1 LTEPG
6 DKDIGTPATAPRKSL
21 RGAGRG
27 LALAWLLVVAVLLG
41 HNAYLWLVQR
51 ASPDTDILALLP
63 SSRHD
68 DVMQQAF
75 VHMVDSAQQKV
86 VVLIGEPNWDKA
98 MQAASAY
105 ENIIGKQPALL
116 QPMAADAAQL
126 QGDWLASFDQ
136 SRLMLL
142 TQEQRDKLRS
152 DSPQQWSQLALG
164 AMYGA
169 FGGPRLGAWQD
180 DPFGLFSGWVQ
191 ARAQETPVRPRD
203 GRLFVDSGGRSYV
216 LLLLNLQQ
224 SAFSISAQQQVIPL
238 LEQAGRAAKQA
249 VPDAEII
256 TAGVILHAAAGSS
269 QASSEMTT
277 IGAGSLIGIVLLMWL
292 TFRSLKPIALIALS
306 IAIGCLGALS
316 VSWLLFGRLHLLTLV
331 FGASLVG
338 IAQDYAIYFLC
349 ARLGTAAQTDSRAL
363 LRRLLPGLALMLLA
377 AVIGYLGMALT
388 PFPGLRQ
395 MAVFSVLGLL
405 FAWLTVI
412 LWFPALIHADT
423 LRSTALADRYSH
435 SIGRWPRFRA
445 NRNGYL
451 LLAAFA
457 IFAAIG
463 MMRLKVSDDIRA
475 LQKTP
480 QHLIDDQIK
489 LGKLLDTPTPA
500 QFYLVRG
507 DTAEQVLQREEQLKQ
522 RLQDLIGKKL
532 ISGVQAVSNWVPS
545 QRQQSAD
552 RNLIA
557 ATLLTPQGPLAAI
570 ATAIDEPAQWVQ
582 DIRQRLLAHSKPLLP
597 QAFIDSPAGQ
607 PWRHLWLGKTGA
619 QYATQ
624 YASIVAVRGLSD
636 YRQLPLLAAAAAPA
650 DGVQWVDKV
659 ADISSVLHYYREY
672 MTWALLAAYFTIF
685 LLLSLRYRR
694 AAWRAIAPPLLATL
708 ATLALFGLTGQPL
721 QLFHVLA
728 CLLLLGLGVDYG
740 IFLQEPTDRHRRFSW
755 LTVGLSAISA
765 LLSFGLLA
773 LSSSPPLHAFGLT
786 MLIGMALVWLIS
798 PCFSGAASSS
808 SSHHETRQ

>member
-1 LTEPG
+1 MH
-6 DKDIGTPATAPRKSL
+6 KPARAF
-21 RGAGRG
+21 
-27 LALAWLLVVAVLLG
+27 ALVWLLVVALLLG

-51 ASPDTDILALLP
+51 VSPDTDILALLP

-68 DVMQQAF
+68 DAMQQAF
-75 VHMVDSAQQKV
+75 AHMVDSAQQKV
-86 VVLIGEPNWDKA
+86 VVLVGERDWDKA
-98 MQAASAY
+98 VQAAAAY
-105 ENIIGKQPALL
+105 EAVVGKQPSLL
-116 QPMAADAAQL
+116 QAMTGDAAQL
-126 QGDWLASFDQ
+126 QGAWLSTFNQ

-142 TQEQRDKLRS
+142 TQEQRDKLRQ
-152 DSPQQWSQLALG
+152 DTPQQWSQLALS

-203 GRLFVDSGGRSYV
+203 GRLFVESGGRSYV
-216 LLLLNLQQ
+216 LLLMNLQA
-224 SAFSISAQQQVIPL
+224 SAFSISAQEQVIPL
-238 LEQAGRAAKQA
+238 LDRAAQAAKQS
-249 VPDAEII
+249 VPDAEVV
-256 TAGVILHAAAGSS
+256 TAGVILHAAAGSR
-269 QASSEMTT
+269 QASSEMAT

-349 ARLGTAAQTDSRAL
+349 ARLGTDRQMDTRQL
-363 LRRLLPGLALMLLA
+363 LRRLLPGLGLMLLA

-395 MAVFSVLGLL
+395 MAVFSVLGLV

-412 LWFPALIHADT
+412 LWFPALIHADS

-435 SIGRWPRFRA
+435 SISKWPQFRFSRT
-445 NRNGYL
+445 GFI
-451 LLAAFA
+451 LLAVF
-457 IFAAIG
+457 IVFVAAG
-463 MMRLKVSDDIRA
+463 LMRLKVSDDIRA

-480 QHLIDDQIK
+480 QHLLDDQIK

-507 DTAEQVLQREEQLKQ
+507 ESAEIVLQREEQLKRQ
-522 RLQDLIGKKL
+522 LQTAIDKKL

-545 QRQQSAD
+545 QQQQHAD
-552 RNLIA
+552 HDLVAGKLLAPQGALAVIA
-557 ATLLTPQGPLAAI
+557 AAI
-570 ATAIDEPAQWVQ
+570 GENEQWQ
-582 DIRQRLLAHSKPLLP
+582 QNLRQRLLAQSQALLP
-597 QAFIDSPAGQ
+597 DAFIASPAGQ
-607 PWRHLWLGKTGA
+607 PWRHLWLGKTAG
-619 QYATQ
+619 Q

-636 YRQLPLLAAAAAPA
+636 YRQLQVLADVAPKVE
-650 DGVQWVDKV
+650 GVQWVDKV
-659 ADISSVLHYYREY
+659 ADISSVLSYYRQY
-672 MTWALLAAYFTIF
+672 MSWALLAAYITIF
-685 LLLSLRYRR
+685 VLLSLRYRR

-708 ATLALFGLTGQPL
+708 ATLALFGVIGQPL

-740 IFLQEPTDRHRRFSW
+740 IFLQEPTERHRRFAW

-786 MLIGMALVWLIS
+786 MLIGMALVWLTS
-798 PCFSGAASSS
+798 PCFAGASPPATPPSMPIYD
-808 SSHHETRQ
+808 TK

>member
-1 LTEPG
+1 LTEPA
-6 DKDIGTPATAPRKSL
+6 DQDAGTSATPPGKSR

-105 ENIIGKQPALL
+105 EAVIGKQPALL
-116 QPMAADAAQL
+116 QPMAGDAAQL
-126 QGDWLASFDQ
+126 QGDWLATFDQ

-152 DSPQQWSQLALG
+152 DPPQQWGQLALG

-180 DPFGLFSGWVQ
+180 DPFALFSGWVQ

-269 QASSEMTT
+269 QAGSEMTT
-277 IGAGSLIGIVLLMWL
+277 IGTGSLIGIVLLMWL

-377 AVIGYLGMALT
+377 AIIGYLGMALT

-423 LRSTALADRYSH
+423 LRSTALADRCSH
-435 SIGRWPRFRA
+435 SIERWPRFRA

-457 IFAAIG
+457 VFAAAG
-463 MMRLKVSDDIRA
+463 LTRLKVSDDIRA

-480 QHLIDDQIK
+480 QRLLDDQIK

-552 RNLIA
+552 RDLIA
-557 ATLLTPQGPLAAI
+557 ANLLTPQGPLAAI
-570 ATAIDEPAQWVQ
+570 AAAIDENPQWVQ
-582 DIRQRLLAHSKPLLP
+582 DMRQRLLARRKPLLP

-607 PWRHLWLGKTGA
+607 PWRHLWLGQTGA
-619 QYATQ
+619 Q

-636 YRQLPLLAAAAAPA
+636 YRQLPLLAAAAPPTE
-650 DGVQWVDKV
+650 GVQWVDKV

-672 MTWALLAAYFTIF
+672 MTWALLAAYVTIF

-740 IFLQEPTDRHRRFSW
+740 IFLQEPTDRHQRFSW

-773 LSSSPPLHAFGLT
+773 LSNSPPLHAFGLT

-798 PCFSGAASSS
+798 PCFRGAPSSS
-808 SSHHETRQ
+808 SSPHETGQ

>member
-1 LTEPG
+1 MTEQA
-6 DKDIGTPATAPRKSL
+6 DKDAGTSTTPSRKSM

-27 LALAWLLVVAVLLG
+27 LALAWLLVVAVLVG

-75 VHMVDSAQQKV
+75 AHMVDSAQQKV
-86 VVLIGEPNWDKA
+86 VVLIGEPDWNKA

-105 ENIIGKQPALL
+105 ETVIGKQAALL
-116 QPMAADAAQL
+116 QPMSGDAAQL
-126 QGDWLASFDQ
+126 QGDWLASFDR

-142 TQEQRDKLRS
+142 TAGQRDKLRS

-164 AMYGA
+164 NMYGA
-169 FGGPRLGAWQD
+169 FGGPKLGAWQD

-203 GRLFVDSGGRSYV
+203 GRLFVESGGRSYV

-224 SAFSISAQQQVIPL
+224 SAFSISAQQQIIPL
-238 LEQAGRAAKQA
+238 LDQAGRAAKQA

-256 TAGVILHAAAGSS
+256 TAGVILHAAAGSQ
-269 QASSEMTT
+269 QASSEMAT

-349 ARLGTAAQTDSRAL
+349 ARLGTAAQTDSREL

-412 LWFPALIHADT
+412 LWFPALIHANT
-423 LRSTALADRYSH
+423 LRSTALADRCSH

-445 NRNGYL
+445 NRTGYL
-451 LLAAFA
+451 LLATFA
-457 IFAAIG
+457 VFTVTGLA
-463 MMRLKVSDDIRA
+463 RLNVSDDIRA

-480 QHLIDDQIK
+480 QHLLDDQIK

-545 QRQQSAD
+545 QQQQHDD
-552 RNLIA
+552 RDLIA

-570 ATAIDEPAQWVQ
+570 AAAIDEHAQWVQ
-582 DIRQRLLAHSKPLLP
+582 DMRQRLLAHGEPLLP

-619 QYATQ
+619 QYA
-624 YASIVAVRGLSD
+624 SIVAVRGLSD
-636 YRQLPLLAAAAAPA
+636 YRQLPLLSAAAAPA
-650 DGVQWVDKV
+650 EGVQWVDKV
-659 ADISSVLHYYREY
+659 ADISAVLRYYREY

-685 LLLSLRYRR
+685 LLLALRYRR

-708 ATLALFGLTGQPL
+708 ATLALFGLIGQPL

-740 IFLQEPTDRHRRFSW
+740 IFLQEPTDRLQRFSW

-773 LSSSPPLHAFGLT
+773 LSNSPPLHAFGLT

-798 PCFSGAASSS
+798 PCFRGAASSS
-808 SSHHETRQ
+808 PSPHETRQ

>member
-1 LTEPG
+1 MTEPA
-6 DKDIGTPATAPRKSL
+6 DQDNSASAPSSRKSL

-75 VHMVDSAQQKV
+75 AHMVDSAQQKV
-86 VVLIGEPNWDKA
+86 VVLIGEPDWNKA

-105 ENIIGKQPALL
+105 EAVIGKQAALL
-116 QPMAADAAQL
+116 QPLSADAAQL
-126 QGDWLASFDQ
+126 QGAWLASFDQ

-142 TQEQRDKLRS
+142 TQDQRDKLRN
-152 DSPQQWSQLALG
+152 DSPQQWSQLALST
-164 AMYGA
+164 MYGA

-180 DPFGLFSGWVQ
+180 DPFGLFGGWVQ
-191 ARAQETPVRPRD
+191 ERAQETPVRPRD

-224 SAFSISAQQQVIPL
+224 SAFSISAQQQIIPL
-238 LEQAGRAAKQA
+238 LDQAGRAAKQA

-256 TAGVILHAAAGSS
+256 TAGVILHAAAGSQ
-269 QASSEMTT
+269 QAGSEMTT

-292 TFRSLKPIALIALS
+292 TFRSLRPIALIALS

-349 ARLGTAAQTDSRAL
+349 ARLGTAAQIDSREL

-377 AVIGYLGMALT
+377 AIIGYLGMALT

-423 LRSTALADRYSH
+423 LRSTAPADRYSH
-435 SIGRWPRFRA
+435 SINRWPRFSA
-445 NRNGYL
+445 NRNSYL
-451 LLAAFA
+451 LLAVFA
-457 IFAAIG
+457 VFTAAG
-463 MMRLKVSDDIRA
+463 LARLNVSDDIRA

-522 RLQDLIGKKL
+522 RLQDLIAKKM

-545 QRQQSAD
+545 QRQQQSD
-552 RNLIA
+552 RDLIA
-557 ATLLTPQGPLAAI
+557 SALLTPQGPLAAI
-570 ATAIDEPAQWVQ
+570 AAAVDETEQWQQ
-582 DIRQRLLAHSKPLLP
+582 DLRQRLLAHSKPLLP

-619 QYATQ
+619 QYA
-624 YASIVAVRGLSD
+624 SIVAVRGLND
-636 YRQLPLLAAAAAPA
+636 YRRLPLLAAAAAPGE
-650 DGVQWVDKV
+650 GVQWVDKV
-659 ADISSVLHYYREY
+659 ADISAVLRYYREY

-685 LLLSLRYRR
+685 LLLTLRYRR
-694 AAWRAIAPPLLATL
+694 AAWRAIAPPLVATL

-740 IFLQEPTDRHRRFSW
+740 IFLQEPTDRHQRFSW

-773 LSSSPPLHAFGLT
+773 LSNSPPLHAFGLT

-798 PCFSGAASSS
+798 PCFRGAASSS
-808 SSHHETRQ
+808 LSPHETKQ

>member
-1 LTEPG
+1 LTERADSDAG
-6 DKDIGTPATAPRKSL
+6 SSTAPR
-21 RGAGRG
+21 AMRG
-27 LALAWLLVVAVLLG
+27 LALAWLLVVALLLG

-51 ASPDTDILALLP
+51 VSPDTDILALLP

-68 DVMQQAF
+68 DAMQQAF
-75 VHMVDSAQQKV
+75 AHMVDSAQQKV
-86 VVLIGEPNWDKA
+86 VVLVGERDWGKA
-98 MQAASAY
+98 VQAASAY
-105 ENIIGKQPALL
+105 EALIGKQPSLL
-116 QPMAADAAQL
+116 QAMTGDAAQL
-126 QGDWLASFDQ
+126 QGAWLSTFDQ

-142 TQEQRDKLRS
+142 TQEQRDKLRN
-152 DSPQQWSQLALG
+152 DSPQQWSQLALS
-164 AMYGA
+164 AMYGM
-169 FGGPRLGAWQD
+169 FGSGGPKLGAWQD
-180 DPFGLFSGWVQ
+180 DPFGLFGGWVQ

-203 GRLFVDSGGRSYV
+203 GRLFVESGGRSYV
-216 LLLLNLQQ
+216 LLLMNLQP
-224 SAFSISAQQQVIPL
+224 SAFSISAQEQVIPL
-238 LEQAGRAAKQA
+238 LDQATQAAKQS
-249 VPDAEII
+249 VPDAEVL
-256 TAGVILHAAAGSS
+256 TAGVILHAAAGSR
-269 QASSEMTT
+269 QAGSEMAT

-349 ARLGTAAQTDSRAL
+349 ARLGANRHMDSRQL
-363 LRRLLPGLALMLLA
+363 LHRLLPGLGLMLLA

-412 LWFPALIHADT
+412 LWFPALIHADS
-423 LRSTALADRYSH
+423 LRSTALADRYSRGIVKWPQFRFNR
-435 SIGRWPRFRA
+435 IGFV
-445 NRNGYL
+445 
-451 LLAAFA
+451 LLAAFTVFVVA
-457 IFAAIG
+457 G
-463 MMRLKVSDDIRA
+463 LTRLKVSDDIRA

-480 QHLIDDQIK
+480 QHLLDDQIK

-507 DTAEQVLQREEQLKQ
+507 ESAEIVLQREEQLKRQ
-522 RLQDLIGKKL
+522 LQTAIDKKL

-545 QRQQSAD
+545 QQQQHAD
-552 RNLIA
+552 HDLIVDK
-557 ATLLTPQGPLAAI
+557 LLAPQGALAAI
-570 ATAIDEPAQWVQ
+570 ATAIDENGQWQQ
-582 DIRQRLLAHSKPLLP
+582 DLRQRLLAQSKPLLP
-597 QAFIDSPAGQ
+597 DAFVASPAGQ
-607 PWRHLWLGKTGA
+607 PWRHLWLGKTGDR
-619 QYATQ
+619 

-636 YRQLPLLAAAAAPA
+636 YRQLQVLADVAPKI

-659 ADISSVLHYYREY
+659 ADISSVLSYYRQY
-672 MTWALLAAYFTIF
+672 MTWALLAAYATIF
-685 LLLSLRYRR
+685 VLLSLRYRR

-708 ATLALFGLTGQPL
+708 ATLALFGATGQPL

-740 IFLQEPTDRHRRFSW
+740 IFLQEPAERHRRFAW

-786 MLIGMALVWLIS
+786 MLIGMALVWLAS
-798 PCFSGAASSS
+798 PCFAGLQPYSHDAS
-808 SSHHETRQ
+808 

>member
-1 LTEPG
+1 LTERADSDASSP
-6 DKDIGTPATAPRKSL
+6 IAPVPAKPKAL
-21 RGAGRG
+21 RG
-27 LALAWLLVVAVLLG
+27 LALAWLLIVALLLS

-51 ASPDTDILALLP
+51 VSPDTDILALLP

-75 VHMVDSAQQKV
+75 AHMVDSAQQKV
-86 VVLIGEPNWDKA
+86 VVLVGERDWDKA

-105 ENIIGKQPALL
+105 EAVIGKQPSLL
-116 QPMAADAAQL
+116 QPMAGDAAQL
-126 QGDWLASFDQ
+126 QGAWLSTFDQ

-142 TQEQRDKLRS
+142 TQEQRDKLHK
-152 DSPQQWSQLALG
+152 DSPQQWGQLALS

-169 FGGPRLGAWQD
+169 FGGPKLGAWQE

-203 GRLFVDSGGRSYV
+203 GRLFVESGGRSYV

-224 SAFSISAQQQVIPL
+224 SAFSISAQEHVIPL
-238 LEQAGRAAKQA
+238 LDRATQAAKQSA
-249 VPDAEII
+249 PDVEII
-256 TAGVILHAAAGSS
+256 TAGVILHAAAGSR

-349 ARLGTAAQTDSRAL
+349 ARLGTDRHMDSRQL
-363 LRRLLPGLALMLLA
+363 LRRLLPGLGLMLLA

-412 LWFPALIHADT
+412 LWFPALIHADS
-423 LRSTALADRYSH
+423 LRSTGLADRYSH
-435 SIGRWPRFRA
+435 SIGKWPQFRF
-445 NRNGYL
+445 NRIGVV
-451 LLAAFA
+451 LLAVFA
-457 IFAAIG
+457 VFVVAG
-463 MMRLKVSDDIRA
+463 LMRLKVSDDIRA

-507 DTAEQVLQREEQLKQ
+507 NSAEIVLQREEQLK
-522 RLQDLIGKKL
+522 RHLQTAIDKKL
-532 ISGVQAVSNWVPS
+532 ISGVQAISNWVPS
-545 QRQQSAD
+545 RQQQQAD
-552 RNLIA
+552 HDLVA
-557 ATLLTPQGPLAAI
+557 DKLLAPQGALAAI
-570 ATAIDEPAQWVQ
+570 ATAIDENEQWQQ
-582 DIRQRLLAHSKPLLP
+582 DLRQRLLAQSKPLLP
-597 QAFIDSPAGQ
+597 DAFIASPAGQ
-607 PWRHLWLGKTGA
+607 PWRHLWLGKTGG
-619 QYATQ
+619 QSATQ

-636 YRQLPLLAAAAAPA
+636 YRQLQVLADVAPGIS
-650 DGVQWVDKV
+650 GVQWVDKV
-659 ADISSVLHYYREY
+659 ADISSVLSYYRQY
-672 MTWALLAAYFTIF
+672 MTWALLAAYATIF
-685 LLLSLRYRR
+685 MLLSLRYRR

-708 ATLALFGLTGQPL
+708 ATLALFGVIGQPL

-740 IFLQEPTDRHRRFSW
+740 IFLQEPTERHRRFAW

-786 MLIGMALVWLIS
+786 MLIGMALVWLTS
-798 PCFSGAASSS
+798 PCFAGSKPP
-808 SSHHETRQ
+808 TYDTN

>member
-1 LTEPG
+1 MTDRADRHAAPA
-6 DKDIGTPATAPRKSL
+6 KTPAPAR
-21 RGAGRG
+21 RAVRG
-27 LALAWLLVVAVLLG
+27 LALTWLLVVTLLLG

-51 ASPDTDILALLP
+51 VSPDTDILALLP

-75 VHMVDSAQQKV
+75 AHMVDSAQQKV
-86 VVLIGEPNWDKA
+86 VVLVGANDWDKA
-98 MQAASAY
+98 VQAAAAY
-105 ENIIGKQPALL
+105 QTRIATQPDLL
-116 QPMAADAAQL
+116 QPMAGDAAQL
-126 QGDWLASFDQ
+126 QGAWLSSFDH

-142 TQEQRDKLRS
+142 TQQQREQLRNE
-152 DSPQQWSQLALG
+152 SPEQWSQRALG
-164 AMYGA
+164 ALYGA
-169 FGGPRLGAWQD
+169 FGGPKLGAWQD
-180 DPFGLFSGWVQ
+180 DPFGLFGGWVQ

-203 GRLFVDSGGRSYV
+203 GHLFVESGGQSYV

-224 SAFSISAQQQVIPL
+224 SAFSIAAQQQVMPL
-238 LEQAGRAAKQA
+238 LAQATQAARQA
-249 VPDAEII
+249 VPGSEII
-256 TAGVILHAAAGSS
+256 TAGVILHAAAGSQ
-269 QASSEMTT
+269 QASSEMAT
-277 IGAGSLIGIVLLMWL
+277 IGAGSLIGILLLMWL
-292 TFRSLKPIALIALS
+292 CFRSLKPIALIAVS

-349 ARLGTAAQTDSRAL
+349 ARLGNAAPMDSSQL
-363 LRRLLPGLALMLLA
+363 LRRLLPGLGLMLLA

-412 LWFPALIHADT
+412 LWFPTLIHADS
-423 LRSTALADRYSH
+423 LRSTPLAQRYSG
-435 SIGRWPRFRA
+435 SIQKWPQFRFH
-445 NRNGYL
+445 RNGWI
-451 LLAAFA
+451 LLALFA
-457 IFAAIG
+457 VLATLG
-463 MMRLKVSDDIRA
+463 LTRLHVSDDIRS

-507 DTAEQVLQREEQLKQ
+507 DSAEIVLQREEQLK
-522 RLQDLIGKKL
+522 LQLQTVIDKKL
-532 ISGVQAVSNWVPS
+532 ISGVQAISNWVPS
-545 QRQQSAD
+545 QQQQHAD
-552 RNLIA
+552 HDLIA
-557 ATLLTPQGPLAAI
+557 ARLLAPPGPLAAI
-570 ATAIDEPAQWVQ
+570 AAAIDETEAWQQ
-582 DIRQRLLAHSKPLLP
+582 ALRQRLLAQDQALLP
-597 QAFIDSPAGQ
+597 ETFLAAPAGQ

-619 QYATQ
+619 QYA
-624 YASIVAVRGLSD
+624 SIVAVRGLSD
-636 YRQLPLLAAAAAPA
+636 YRQLPVLAGIAARVS
-650 DGVQWVDKV
+650 GVQWVDKV
-659 ADISSVLHYYREY
+659 ADISSVLRYYRQY
-672 MTWALLAAYFTIF
+672 MSWALLAAYATIF
-685 LLLSLRYRR
+685 VLLTLRYRR

-708 ATLALFGLTGQPL
+708 ATLALFGLLGQPL

-740 IFLQEPTDRHRRFSW
+740 IFLQEADAHQRRYAW
-755 LTVGLSAISA
+755 LTIGLSAVSA

-786 MLIGMALVWLIS
+786 MLTGMALVWLIS
-798 PCFSGAASSS
+798 PCFAGSPPP
-808 SSHHETRQ
+808 SHD

>member
-1 LTEPG
+1 MTERADSDAG
-6 DKDIGTPATAPRKSL
+6 SSTAPQ
-21 RGAGRG
+21 AMRG
-27 LALAWLLVVAVLLG
+27 LALAWLLVVALLLG

-51 ASPDTDILALLP
+51 VSPDTDILALLP

-68 DVMQQAF
+68 DAMQQAF
-75 VHMVDSAQQKV
+75 AHMVDSAQQKV
-86 VVLIGEPNWDKA
+86 VVLVGERDWDKA
-98 MQAASAY
+98 VQAASAY
-105 ENIIGKQPALL
+105 EAVIGKQPSLL
-116 QPMAADAAQL
+116 QAMTGDAAQL
-126 QGDWLASFDQ
+126 QGAWLSTFDQ

-142 TQEQRDKLRS
+142 TQEQRDKLHN
-152 DSPQQWSQLALG
+152 DSPQQWSQLALS
-164 AMYGA
+164 AIYGA
-169 FGGPRLGAWQD
+169 FGGPKLGAWQD
-180 DPFGLFSGWVQ
+180 DPFGLFGGWVQ

-203 GRLFVDSGGRSYV
+203 GRLFVESGGRSYV
-216 LLLLNLQQ
+216 LLLLNLQP
-224 SAFSISAQQQVIPL
+224 SAFSISAQEQVIPL
-238 LEQAGRAAKQA
+238 LDQATQAVKQS
-249 VPDAEII
+249 VPDAEVV
-256 TAGVILHAAAGSS
+256 TAGVILHAAAGSR
-269 QASSEMTT
+269 QAGSEMAT

-349 ARLGTAAQTDSRAL
+349 ARLGTNQHMDSRQL
-363 LRRLLPGLALMLLA
+363 LRRLLPGLGLMLLA

-395 MAVFSVLGLL
+395 MAVFSMLGLL

-412 LWFPALIHADT
+412 LWFPALIHADS
-423 LRSTALADRYSH
+423 LRSTALADRYSR
-435 SIGRWPRFRA
+435 SIVKWPQFRV
-445 NRNGYL
+445 NRIGFV
-451 LLAAFA
+451 LLAVFTVFVVA
-457 IFAAIG
+457 G
-463 MMRLKVSDDIRA
+463 LMRLKVSDDIRA

-480 QHLIDDQIK
+480 QHLLDDQIK

-507 DTAEQVLQREEQLKQ
+507 ESAEIVLQREEQLKRQ
-522 RLQDLIGKKL
+522 LQTVIDKKL
-532 ISGVQAVSNWVPS
+532 IGGVQAVSNWVPS
-545 QRQQSAD
+545 QQQQHAD
-552 RNLIA
+552 HDLIVDK
-557 ATLLTPQGPLAAI
+557 LLAPQGVLAAI
-570 ATAIDEPAQWVQ
+570 ATAIDENGQWQQ
-582 DIRQRLLAHSKPLLP
+582 DLRQRLLAQNKPLLP
-597 QAFIDSPAGQ
+597 DAFIASPAGQ
-607 PWRHLWLGKTGA
+607 PWRHLWLGKTGDR
-619 QYATQ
+619 

-636 YRQLPLLAAAAAPA
+636 YRQLQVLADVAPKI

-659 ADISSVLHYYREY
+659 ADISSVLSYYRQY
-672 MTWALLAAYFTIF
+672 MTWALLAAYATIF
-685 LLLSLRYRR
+685 VLLSLRYRR

-708 ATLALFGLTGQPL
+708 ATLALFGATGQPL

-740 IFLQEPTDRHRRFSW
+740 IFLQEPTERHRRFAW

-786 MLIGMALVWLIS
+786 MLIGMALVWLAS
-798 PCFSGAASSS
+798 PCFAGLQPYSHDAS
-808 SSHHETRQ
+808 

>member
-1 LTEPG
+1 LTEPV
-6 DKDIGTPATAPRKSL
+6 DKHAGTSGTPPGKSL
-21 RGAGRG
+21 RGAGRA

-86 VVLIGEPNWDKA
+86 VVLIGEADWDKA
-98 MQAASAY
+98 TQAASAY
-105 ENIIGKQPALL
+105 EAVIRKQPALL
-116 QPMAADAAQL
+116 QPMAGDAAQL
-126 QGDWLASFDQ
+126 QGDWLASFDR

-142 TQEQRDKLRS
+142 TPEQRSKLRS

-164 AMYGA
+164 NMYGA
-169 FGGPRLGAWQD
+169 FGGPKLGAWQD

-203 GRLFVDSGGRSYV
+203 GRLFVESGGRSYV
-216 LLLLNLQQ
+216 LLLMNLQQ

-238 LEQAGRAAKQA
+238 LDQAGRAAKQA
-249 VPDAEII
+249 APDAEII
-256 TAGVILHAAAGSS
+256 TAGVILHAAAGSQ
-269 QASSEMTT
+269 QASSEMAT

-349 ARLGTAAQTDSRAL
+349 ARLGTAAQIDSRTL

-423 LRSTALADRYSH
+423 LRSTPLADRCSH
-435 SIGRWPRFRA
+435 SIGRWPRFHA

-451 LLAAFA
+451 LAAVFA
-457 IFAAIG
+457 VLAAIG
-463 MMRLKVSDDIRA
+463 LMRLTVSDDIRA

-480 QHLIDDQIK
+480 QRLIDDQIK

-545 QRQQSAD
+545 QRQQHAD
-552 RNLIA
+552 RDLIA

-570 ATAIDEPAQWVQ
+570 AAAIDEPAQWVQ
-582 DIRQRLLAHSKPLLP
+582 DMRQRLSAHAEPLLP

-624 YASIVAVRGLSD
+624 YASIVAVRGLND

-659 ADISSVLHYYREY
+659 ADISAVLHYYREY

-685 LLLSLRYRR
+685 LLLTLRYRR

-740 IFLQEPTDRHRRFSW
+740 IFLQEPTDRHQRFSW

-773 LSSSPPLHAFGLT
+773 LSNSPPLHAFGLT

-798 PCFSGAASSS
+798 PCFRGAASSS
-808 SSHHETRQ
+808 SSPHETRQ

>member
-1 LTEPG
+1 M
-6 DKDIGTPATAPRKSL
+6 
-21 RGAGRG
+21 RG
-27 LALAWLLVVAVLLG
+27 LALAWLLVVALLLG

-51 ASPDTDILALLP
+51 VSPDTDILALLP

-68 DVMQQAF
+68 DAMQQAF
-75 VHMVDSAQQKV
+75 AHMVDSAQQKV
-86 VVLIGEPNWDKA
+86 VVLVGERDWSKA
-98 MQAASAY
+98 VQAASAY
-105 ENIIGKQPALL
+105 EAVIGKQPSLL
-116 QPMAADAAQL
+116 QAMTGDAAQL
-126 QGDWLASFDQ
+126 QGAWLSTFDQ

-142 TQEQRDKLRS
+142 TQEQRDKLRN
-152 DSPQQWSQLALG
+152 DSPQQWSQLALS
-164 AMYGA
+164 AMYGV
-169 FGGPRLGAWQD
+169 FGSGGPKLGAWQD
-180 DPFGLFSGWVQ
+180 DPFGLFGGWVQ

-203 GRLFVDSGGRSYV
+203 GRLFVESGGRSYV
-216 LLLLNLQQ
+216 LLLLNLQP
-224 SAFSISAQQQVIPL
+224 SAFSISAQEQVIPL
-238 LEQAGRAAKQA
+238 LDQATQAAQQS
-249 VPDAEII
+249 VPDAEVL
-256 TAGVILHAAAGSS
+256 TAGVILHAAAGSR
-269 QASSEMTT
+269 QAGSEMAT

-349 ARLGTAAQTDSRAL
+349 ARLGTNRHMDSRQL
-363 LRRLLPGLALMLLA
+363 LRRLLPGLGLMLLA

-412 LWFPALIHADT
+412 LWFPALIHADS
-423 LRSTALADRYSH
+423 LRSTALADRYSR
-435 SIGRWPRFRA
+435 SIVKWPQFRF
-445 NRNGYL
+445 NRIGFV
-451 LLAAFA
+451 LLAVFTVFVVA
-457 IFAAIG
+457 G
-463 MMRLKVSDDIRA
+463 LMRLKVSDDIRA

-480 QHLIDDQIK
+480 QHLLDDQIK

-507 DTAEQVLQREEQLKQ
+507 ESAEIVLQREEQLKRQ
-522 RLQDLIGKKL
+522 LQTVIDKKL
-532 ISGVQAVSNWVPS
+532 IGGVQAVSNWVPS
-545 QRQQSAD
+545 QQQQHAD
-552 RNLIA
+552 HDLIVDK
-557 ATLLTPQGPLAAI
+557 LLAPQGALAAI
-570 ATAIDEPAQWVQ
+570 ATAIDESGQWQQ
-582 DIRQRLLAHSKPLLP
+582 DLRQRLLAQSKPLLP
-597 QAFIDSPAGQ
+597 DAFIASPAGQ
-607 PWRHLWLGKTGA
+607 PWRHLWLGKTGDR
-619 QYATQ
+619 
-624 YASIVAVRGLSD
+624 YASIVAVRGLGD
-636 YRQLPLLAAAAAPA
+636 YRQLQVLADVAPKI

-659 ADISSVLHYYREY
+659 ADISSVLSYYRQY
-672 MTWALLAAYFTIF
+672 MTWALLAAYATIF
-685 LLLSLRYRR
+685 VLLSLRYRR

-708 ATLALFGLTGQPL
+708 ATLALFGVTGQPL

-740 IFLQEPTDRHRRFSW
+740 IFLQEPTERHRRSAW

-786 MLIGMALVWLIS
+786 MLIGMALVWLAS
-798 PCFSGAASSS
+798 PCFAGLQPYSHDAS
-808 SSHHETRQ
+808 

>member
-1 LTEPG
+1 LTEPA
-6 DKDIGTPATAPRKSL
+6 DQDAATSGVPPRKSL

-68 DVMQQAF
+68 DAMQQAF

-86 VVLIGEPNWDKA
+86 VVLIGDADWDKA

-105 ENIIGKQPALL
+105 ETVIGKQPALL
-116 QPMAADAAQL
+116 QPLAGDAAQL
-126 QGDWLASFDQ
+126 QGDWLASFDR

-152 DSPQQWSQLALG
+152 DSPQQWGQLALG
-164 AMYGA
+164 TMYGA

-412 LWFPALIHADT
+412 LWFPALIHAGT

-435 SIGRWPRFRA
+435 SIGRWPRFSA
-445 NRNGYL
+445 SRNGYL
-451 LLAAFA
+451 LLATLAVFIVA
-457 IFAAIG
+457 G
-463 MMRLKVSDDIRA
+463 LTRLNVSDDIRA

-480 QHLIDDQIK
+480 QRLLDDQIK
-489 LGKLLDTPTPA
+489 LGKLLDTPNPA

-507 DTAEQVLQREEQLKQ
+507 DTPEQVLQREEQLKQ

-545 QRQQSAD
+545 QRQQQAD
-552 RNLIA
+552 RDLVA
-557 ATLLTPQGPLAAI
+557 ATLLAPQGPLAAI
-570 ATAIDEPAQWVQ
+570 AAAIDENSLWVQ
-582 DIRQRLLAHSKPLLP
+582 DMRQRLLAHGKPLLP

-619 QYATQ
+619 QYA
-624 YASIVAVRGLSD
+624 SIVAVRGLSD

-650 DGVQWVDKV
+650 EGVQWVDKV
-659 ADISSVLHYYREY
+659 ADISAVLHYYREY

-798 PCFSGAASSS
+798 PCFSGTASPSTS
-808 SSHHETRQ
+808 PYDDKQ

>member
-1 LTEPG
+1 LTEPA
-6 DKDIGTPATAPRKSL
+6 DKHAGPSATPPGKSL
-21 RGAGRG
+21 RGAGRT
-27 LALAWLLVVAVLLG
+27 LALAWLLVVALLLG

-75 VHMVDSAQQKV
+75 AHMVDSAQQKV
-86 VVLIGEPNWDKA
+86 VVLIGEPDWNKA

-105 ENIIGKQPALL
+105 EAVVGKQASLL
-116 QPMAADAAQL
+116 QPMSGDAAQL
-126 QGDWLASFDQ
+126 QGDWLASFDR

-142 TQEQRDKLRS
+142 TPQQRGKLRN
-152 DSPQQWSQLALG
+152 DLPQQWSQLALG
-164 AMYGA
+164 TMYGA

-180 DPFGLFSGWVQ
+180 DPFGLFGGWVQ

-203 GRLFVDSGGRSYV
+203 GRLFVESGGRSYV

-238 LEQAGRAAKQA
+238 LDQAGRAAKQA

-256 TAGVILHAAAGSS
+256 SAGVILHAAAGSR

-349 ARLGTAAQTDSRAL
+349 ARLGTTARTDSRTL

-423 LRSTALADRYSH
+423 LRSTALADRCSH

-457 IFAAIG
+457 VFTATG
-463 MMRLKVSDDIRA
+463 LMRLTVSDDIRA

-480 QHLIDDQIK
+480 QRLIDDQIK

-507 DTAEQVLQREEQLKQ
+507 DTAEQLLQREEQLKQ
-522 RLQDLIGKKL
+522 RLQGLIAKKL

-545 QRQQSAD
+545 QRQQLAD
-552 RNLIA
+552 RDLIA

-570 ATAIDEPAQWVQ
+570 AAAIDEPAQWVQ
-582 DIRQRLLAHSKPLLP
+582 DMRQRLSAHAEPLLP

-619 QYATQ
+619 QYA
-624 YASIVAVRGLSD
+624 SIVAVRGLSD
-636 YRQLPLLAAAAAPA
+636 YRQLPLLAVAATPA
-650 DGVQWVDKV
+650 EGVQWVDKV
-659 ADISSVLHYYREY
+659 ADISAVLHYYREY
-672 MTWALLAAYFTIF
+672 MTWALLAAYVSIF

-708 ATLALFGLTGQPL
+708 ATLALFGLIGQPL
-721 QLFHVLA
+721 QLFHMLA

-740 IFLQEPTDRHRRFSW
+740 IFLQEPTDRHQRFSW

-773 LSSSPPLHAFGLT
+773 LSNSPPLHAFGLT

-798 PCFSGAASSS
+798 PCFRGAASSS
-808 SSHHETRQ
+808 SSPHETRQ

>member
-1 LTEPG
+1 MTEH
-6 DKDIGTPATAPRKSL
+6 PASSSSAPPASRPKAL
-21 RGAGRG
+21 RS
-27 LALAWLLVVAVLLG
+27 LALAWLLVVALLLG

-51 ASPDTDILALLP
+51 VSPDTDILALLP

-68 DVMQQAF
+68 DAMQQAF
-75 VHMVDSAQQKV
+75 AHMVDSAQQKV
-86 VVLIGEPNWDKA
+86 VVLVGERDWDKA
-98 MQAASAY
+98 VQAASAY
-105 ENIIGKQPALL
+105 EAVIGKQPSLL
-116 QPMAADAAQL
+116 QPMTGDAAQL
-126 QGDWLASFDQ
+126 QGAWLSTFDQ

-142 TQEQRDKLRS
+142 TQEQRDKLHN
-152 DSPQQWSQLALG
+152 DSPQQWSQLALS

-169 FGGPRLGAWQD
+169 FGGPKLGAWQD

-203 GRLFVDSGGRSYV
+203 GRLFVESGGRSYV
-216 LLLLNLQQ
+216 LLLMNLQP
-224 SAFSISAQQQVIPL
+224 SAFSISAQEQVIPL
-238 LEQAGRAAKQA
+238 LDQASKAAKQS
-249 VPDAEII
+249 VPDAEVI
-256 TAGVILHAAAGSS
+256 TAGVILHAAAGSR
-269 QASSEMTT
+269 QASSEMAT

-349 ARLGTAAQTDSRAL
+349 ARLGTNQYMDSRQL
-363 LRRLLPGLALMLLA
+363 LHRLLPGLGLMLLA

-412 LWFPALIHADT
+412 LWFPALIHADS

-435 SIGRWPRFRA
+435 SVSKWPQFRF
-445 NRNGYL
+445 NRTGFV
-451 LLAAFA
+451 LLAVFVVFVAT
-457 IFAAIG
+457 G
-463 MMRLKVSDDIRA
+463 LMRLKVSDDIRA

-480 QHLIDDQIK
+480 QHLLDDQIK

-507 DTAEQVLQREEQLKQ
+507 ESAEIVLQREEQLKRQ
-522 RLQDLIGKKL
+522 LQPVIDKKL
-532 ISGVQAVSNWVPS
+532 ISGVQAISNWVPS
-545 QRQQSAD
+545 QQQQHAD
-552 RNLIA
+552 HDLIA
-557 ATLLTPQGPLAAI
+557 GKLLAPQGALAAI
-570 ATAIDEPAQWVQ
+570 ATAIDESEQWQQ
-582 DIRQRLLAHSKPLLP
+582 DLRQRLLAQSKPLLP
-597 QAFIDSPAGQ
+597 EAFMASPAGQ
-607 PWRHLWLGKTGA
+607 PWRHLWLGKTGGEA
-619 QYATQ
+619 ETQSATQ

-636 YRQLPLLAAAAAPA
+636 YRQLQVLADVAPRI

-659 ADISSVLHYYREY
+659 ADISSVLSYYRQY
-672 MTWALLAAYFTIF
+672 MTWALLAAYATIF
-685 LLLSLRYRR
+685 VLLSLRYRR

-708 ATLALFGLTGQPL
+708 ATLALFGVIGQPL

-740 IFLQEPTDRHRRFSW
+740 IFLQEPTDRHRRFAW

-786 MLIGMALVWLIS
+786 MLIGMALVWFTS
-798 PCFSGAASSS
+798 PCFAGSQPLLHKAHDAK
-808 SSHHETRQ
+808 